1 MKQTLLL
8 LAVTGLTS
16 AGACALGVRR
26 LGLPGNE
33 LGSAIRG
40 MCRLA
45 GTAIVFLALNL
56 AIGLAALLVARGL
69 LGAFVSV
76 YLLNDAFVPVLS
88 VLQAVIFE
96 CWRGQR
102 AAR

>member
-16 AGACALGVRR
+16 AGACAIGVRR
-26 LGLPGNE
+26 LGLPGGG
-33 LGSAIRG
+33 LGPAIRA

-45 GTAIVFLALNL
+45 GAAIVFLALNL

-69 LGAFVSV
+69 GVFVSV
-76 YLLNDAFVPVLS
+76 YLLNDAFLPVLS

-102 AAR
+102 PAR

>member
-8 LAVTGLTS
+8 LAVAGLTS
-16 AGACALGVRR
+16 AGACAIGVRR
-26 LGLPGNE
+26 LGLPGDR
-33 LGSAIRG
+33 LGQAILG

-56 AIGLAALLVARGL
+56 AIGLAGVLLARRL
-69 LGAFVSV
+69 LGVFVSV
-76 YLLNDAFVPVLS
+76 YLLNDAFLPIVS

>member
-26 LGLPGNE
+26 LGLPGNG
-33 LGSAIRG
+33 LGPAIRG

-45 GTAIVFLALNL
+45 GTSIVFLALNL

-69 LGAFVSV
+69 GVFVSV
-76 YLLNDAFVPVLS
+76 YLLNDAFLPVLS